1 MKERNCKLSISFL
14 KKVMTKLDVVMQH
27 WYMLLSCTN
36 AYSKTKNANK
46 ERPAADGDE
55 RLM

>member
-36 AYSKTKNANK
+36 AYPKIKNANK